1 MKVKNILLV
10 ICILNAYLCCTDIQS
25 KILNVPDTYK
35 TIQSALNDAKKG
47 DTIHVKEGIY
57 KENIQWPAT
66 SDIHLIGEKNKTII
80 NAQKKGSAIYFSGN
94 LKGFIDAKTIIQGFT
109 LTNGKPDHSQS
120 NFYGGGL
127 YCHSV
132 SPHLKDLSIIEN
144 EAHKGAGIYCFQ
156 SDLQLTNVIISDNQ
170 AMSGGGMACEYANPV
185 LLNVTLSKN
194 KANSGAAIYSV
205 LSKLNLHNV
214 SIVKNMP
221 SNANIKNC
229 GALHLNSSH
238 IVLDYSLV
246 WNIATPWEIFFSEYD
261 QENILTIQHS
271 NIRKNNRLIVKNNN
285 AKIIRKAQQKTS
297 FNYLYLAPETDS
309 GMDQSDNITNINHV
323 KLLAKGVHGNGMDIY
338 VKGSHTPLT
347 HTCISGDIFSTDLL
361 LSEGIHHIYAHP
373 VNASYT
379 IINLPDPITITVDQT
394 APVIKSLSITQI
406 PGKENVWTFIT
417 VDDDQKLLYQYF
429 IDHKAKPEPGQSYS
443 ISHSASIKAPELT
456 DGMWYIHVKAID
468 RAGNESAFFTF
479 NSIIDDTPPVI
490 QIKNISDN
498 HLMQKWIWFADKKET
513 GISYRHLLDQL
524 PNSSPTGDFN
534 AITQTRLSN
543 VNGQWF
549 LHVQAKD
556 GFGNLSQVVTTS
568 VFMDCTPPEIKGL
581 SNDLIP
587 KKEKTWEWHSNE
599 TETTFRY
606 EINQLPKKV
615 LKGQFKTVNQA
626 KISGVNGTYYLHVQ
640 AKDAAGN
647 ISDVISVSA
656 LLDNTIAKLKGL
668 ADDPIPRKT
677 KIWTWKSSENEASY
691 RFLINNKPIA
701 QLTGPFTSQNS
712 ATIANKDGKYFLHV
726 QTQDAAKNL
735 SKIKTVYCILDNTKP
750 VITKLFDSPNPTKSK
765 TWKWS
770 ATDTDS
776 VIRFRYAIDQNKTA
790 LLSNTFT
797 KTTTAHIKDKDGR
810 WYLHVQAQDR
820 AGNMSDIKT
829 VFAILDNTSPIISLK
844 NGLSN
849 DNIPKKEK
857 TWEWHSNET
866 ETTFRYE
873 INQLP
878 KKVLKGQFKT
888 VNQAKISG
896 VNGTYYLHV
905 QAKDAAGNIS
915 DVISVS
921 ALLDNT
927 IAKLKGLADDPIPR
941 KTKIWTWKSSE
952 NEASYRF
959 LINNKPIAQL
969 TGPFTSQNSATIANK
984 DGKYFLHVQ
993 TQDAAKNL
1001 SKIKTVYC
1009 ILDNTKPVIT
1019 KLFDSPKPTK
1029 SKTWKWSATD
1039 TDSVIR
1045 FRYAIDQN
1053 KTAPLSNKF
1062 TKTKTAHIKDK
1073 NGRWYLHVQ
1082 ARDRAGNMSDIKT
1095 VFAILDNTPPVL
1107 TLKTPDKSRR
1117 RVWRWSAKDA
1127 DKQIVYSY
1135 RCDRNKT
1142 FSPKYYY
1149 TSQMFFDPIDCIFN
1163 ASKDARQL
1171 TDLNGRWFF
1180 HVSARDRN
1188 YNTVK
1193 KTESFTFDFS
1203 HKGLYA
1209 NLYILFEPDSVM
1221 IKHHSIGKLQKL
1233 SEIMK
1238 KYPDAVAIIEA
1249 HTDNL
1254 GDETYNLKL
1263 SEKRAESIKAYL
1275 NKKLSISDARLKCR
1289 GYGETK
1295 PLFDNNTKKGRN
1307 LNRRAEVLL
1316 KSNNID

>member
-1 MKVKNILLV
+1 
-10 ICILNAYLCCTDIQS
+10 
-25 KILNVPDTYK
+25 
-35 TIQSALNDAKKG
+35 
-47 DTIHVKEGIY
+47 
-57 KENIQWPAT
+57 
-66 SDIHLIGEKNKTII
+66 
-80 NAQKKGSAIYFSGN
+80 
-94 LKGFIDAKTIIQGFT
+94 
-109 LTNGKPDHSQS
+109 
-120 NFYGGGL
+120 
-127 YCHSV
+127 
-132 SPHLKDLSIIEN
+132 
-144 EAHKGAGIYCFQ
+144 
-156 SDLQLTNVIISDNQ
+156 
-170 AMSGGGMACEYANPV
+170 
-185 LLNVTLSKN
+185 
-194 KANSGAAIYSV
+194 
-205 LSKLNLHNV
+205 
-214 SIVKNMP
+214 
-221 SNANIKNC
+221 
-229 GALHLNSSH
+229 
-238 IVLDYSLV
+238 
-246 WNIATPWEIFFSEYD
+246 
-261 QENILTIQHS
+261 
-271 NIRKNNRLIVKNNN
+271 
-285 AKIIRKAQQKTS
+285 
-297 FNYLYLAPETDS
+297 
-309 GMDQSDNITNINHV
+309 
-323 KLLAKGVHGNGMDIY
+323 
-338 VKGSHTPLT
+338 
-347 HTCISGDIFSTDLL
+347 
-361 LSEGIHHIYAHP
+361 
-373 VNASYT
+373 
-379 IINLPDPITITVDQT
+379 VDQT

-417 VDDDQKLLYQYF
+417 GDDDQKLLYQYF

-750 VITKLFDSPNPTKSK
+750 VITKLFDSP
-765 TWKWS
+765 
-770 ATDTDS
+770 
-776 VIRFRYAIDQNKTA
+776 
-790 LLSNTFT
+790 
-797 KTTTAHIKDKDGR
+797 
-810 WYLHVQAQDR
+810 
-820 AGNMSDIKT
+820 
-829 VFAILDNTSPIISLK
+829 
-844 NGLSN
+844 
-849 DNIPKKEK
+849 
-857 TWEWHSNET
+857 
-866 ETTFRYE
+866 
-873 INQLP
+873 
-878 KKVLKGQFKT
+878 
-888 VNQAKISG
+888 
-896 VNGTYYLHV
+896 
-905 QAKDAAGNIS
+905 
-915 DVISVS
+915 
-921 ALLDNT
+921 
-927 IAKLKGLADDPIPR
+927 
-941 KTKIWTWKSSE
+941 
-952 NEASYRF
+952 
-959 LINNKPIAQL
+959 
-969 TGPFTSQNSATIANK
+969 
-984 DGKYFLHVQ
+984 
-993 TQDAAKNL
+993 
-1001 SKIKTVYC
+1001 
-1009 ILDNTKPVIT
+1009 
-1019 KLFDSPKPTK
+1019 KPTK

-1107 TLKTPDKSRR
+1107 TLKTPDKFRR